1 MAEENLALLATQ
13 KVPDMS
19 RHSGRWLIQSFFKP
33 VVKIFISVA
42 LALLLFVTFYVYR
55 PSHLSKVFSEFILDF
70 QDFSQVMGPAISTQ
84 SPPFTKD
91 SPIYTIVQSFD
102 YTLNQYALF

>member
-19 RHSGRWLIQSFFKP
+19 RHSGRWLRQSFFKS
-33 VVKIFISVA
+33 VAKIFISVA
-42 LALLLFVTFYVYR
+42 LALLLFVVFYVYR

-70 QDFSQVMGPAISTQ
+70 QDFSQVMSPGDLYPEST
-84 SPPFTKD
+84 
-91 SPIYTIVQSFD
+91 VH
-102 YTLNQYALF
+102 

>member
-19 RHSGRWLIQSFFKP
+19 QHSGRWLRQSFFKS
-33 VVKIFISVA
+33 VAKIFISVA
-42 LALLLFVTFYVYR
+42 LALLLFVAFYVYR

-70 QDFSQVMGPAISTQ
+70 QDFSQVMGPGNLYPEST
-84 SPPFTKD
+84 
-91 SPIYTIVQSFD
+91 VH
-102 YTLNQYALF
+102 